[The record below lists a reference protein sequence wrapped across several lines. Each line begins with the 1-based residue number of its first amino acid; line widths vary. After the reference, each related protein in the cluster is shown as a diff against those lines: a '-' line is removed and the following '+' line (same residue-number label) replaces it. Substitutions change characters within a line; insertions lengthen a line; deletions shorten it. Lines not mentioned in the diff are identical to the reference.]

1 MNNEFSAGPRK
12 FKVSKINALKQF
24 HIVRRMTPILSKLAP
39 KLKDLRP
46 LVMTNGEMTEDQKLD
61 AAADFLAPV
70 IEGFSLL
77 SDKDSEYVLMTLLEA
92 VEMHQEQYGNWAKV
106 ASGGQ
111 LMFQDLDLGVLM
123 QAAGRAF
130 MFNLQGFFAV
140 LPQVL

>member
-1 MNNEFSAGPRK
+1 
-12 FKVSKINALKQF
+12 
-24 HIVRRMTPILSKLAP
+24 
-39 KLKDLRP
+39 
-46 LVMTNGEMTEDQKLD
+46 MTNGEMTEDQKLD